1 MWLCWV
7 VCVGYVC
14 LIWIEETDECGGER
28 ERKVKS
34 EGCAERNKNSSSV
47 EKFIG
52 DLEMVAVKESNGSN
66 SL

>member
-1 MWLCWV
+1 MLK
-7 VCVGYVC
+7 
-14 LIWIEETDECGGER
+14 LKETDECGGER

>member
-1 MWLCWV
+1 MD
-7 VCVGYVC
+7 VGECPIGSGVWC
-14 LIWIEETDECGGER
+14 KIVQCGGER

-34 EGCAERNKNSSSV
+34 EGCAERNKNSSSM